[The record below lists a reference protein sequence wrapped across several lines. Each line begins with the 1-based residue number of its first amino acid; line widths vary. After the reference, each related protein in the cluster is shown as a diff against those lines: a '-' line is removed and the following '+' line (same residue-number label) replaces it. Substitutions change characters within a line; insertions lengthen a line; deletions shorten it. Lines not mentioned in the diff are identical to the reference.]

1 MKYYAHST
9 DGPEDEWQLLAE
21 HLQETARMAA
31 DFADVFGNQAWGYLV
46 GLLHDLGKYSR
57 EFKKRLQGGPKVD
70 HSLAGALEAQEHF
83 KKIGSPVLGVLAAHI
98 ISGHHT
104 GLVDGLGGS
113 GEGSSLKSRLD
124 RANRIPDYS
133 AWKSEITL
141 PPPTF
146 PVLAKPESEGNQADR
161 QEALALRLFLWAR
174 MIFSCLV
181 DADCLNTEAF
191 MQPDQSALRGMFPP
205 LGELKTAVDAHL
217 RAKTDQAEG
226 TAVNR
231 CRAEV
236 LTACRKAAE
245 LEPGLFSL
253 TVPTGGG
260 KTLSSLAFALDH
272 ALKHGLRRII
282 YVSPYTSIID
292 QTAAVFREAF
302 GPELAKAVLEHHSG
316 VVDNTPPDP
325 DEADDEEDAR
335 QARTLAFENWDAPI
349 IVTTAVQ
356 FFESL
361 FAAQK
366 SRCRK
371 IHNIAASVV
380 ILDEAQTLP
389 RPLFRPCLA
398 VLKELA
404 ASYRV
409 STVLC
414 TATQPEVGVQVWNP
428 NGLTGVREI
437 IEDVPALFQDL
448 ERTAIEFIGPLSLPD
463 LAVRLVETRQVLC
476 IVNTR
481 AQARELSQLT
491 HKSERTV
498 FHLSTWMCPAHRR
511 EVLAKVK
518 RLLDDPAKP
527 PLILVSTSLIEA
539 GVDID
544 FPVVYRALTGLDS
557 IIQAAGRGNREGL
570 LVRGQVFIF
579 DLPETSRGEQALRR
593 NAGAA
598 ALQKGWSP
606 LSPAAVSFY
615 FNELQS
621 LLGLEKL
628 DKHRILANLAET
640 CKTGYF
646 PFRSVSNDFHLIE
659 DDGLPMIIPYN
670 EEAEAALETLRQGG
684 GDRILHRRLQQWIVS
699 VPERAIFGLVKAGA
713 AALVKPGDF
722 KGTEGLYF
730 ELINKDL
737 YQLEEADSEGKPGL
751 AVGLDTQDPA
761 FMKADSLFF

>member
-9 DGPEDEWQLLAE
+9 DGPEDEWQGLAE
-21 HLQETARMAA
+21 HLQATARLAA
-31 DFADVFGNQAWGYLV
+31 GFAAAFGNQAWGYLV
-46 GLLHDLGKYSR
+46 GLLHDIGKYSR
-57 EFKKRLQGGPKVD
+57 EFKKRLQGGPRVD
-70 HSLAGALEAQEHF
+70 HSLAGALEALEHF
-83 KKIGSPVLGVLAAHI
+83 KKIDSPVLGLLAAHI

-113 GEGSSLKSRLD
+113 GGGASLKSRLD
-124 RANRIPDYS
+124 RADRIPDYS
-133 AWKSEITL
+133 AWKTEITL
-141 PPPTF
+141 PPPNF
-146 PVLAKPESEGNQADR
+146 PVLAKPEPGGDPADR
-161 QEALALRLFLWAR
+161 QEAFALRLFLWAR

-181 DADCLNTEAF
+181 DADCLDTEAF
-191 MQPDQSALRGMFPP
+191 MQPEQSALRGGFPH
-205 LGELKTAVDAHL
+205 LSELKAAVDAHL
-217 RAKTDQAEG
+217 RAKTDQAEE

-231 CRAEV
+231 CRAKV
-236 LTACRKAAE
+236 LNACREAAE
-245 LEPGLFSL
+245 LEPGIFSL

-316 VVDNTPPDP
+316 VVENATPPDP

-335 QARTLAFENWDAPI
+335 KARTLAFENWDAPI

-398 VLKELA
+398 VLKELT
-404 ASYRV
+404 ASYGV

-428 NGLTGVREI
+428 NGLTRVREI
-437 IEDVPALFQDL
+437 IKDVPALFQDL

-491 HKSERTV
+491 NKSGRTV

-511 EVLAKVK
+511 EVLNRVK
-518 RLLDDPAKP
+518 TLLDDPTKP

-557 IIQAAGRGNREGL
+557 IIQAAGRNNRERR
-570 LVRGQVFIF
+570 LVRGQVFVF
-579 DLPETSRGEQALRR
+579 ELPESLGGEQALRR
-593 NAGAA
+593 SLGYA
-598 ALQKGWSP
+598 ALQKNKSP
-606 LSPAAVSFY
+606 FSPTAIKTY
-615 FNELQS
+615 FAELHS
-621 LLGLEKL
+621 ILGLDKL
-628 DKHRILANLAET
+628 DKYQILTDLAKT
-640 CKTGYF
+640 VKTGYL
-646 PFRSVSNDFHLIE
+646 PFSSVSNDFRLIE
-659 DDGLPMIIPYN
+659 TNDQPLIIPFN
-670 EEAEAALETLRQGG
+670 AEAEEALEILRRGE
-684 GDRILHRRLQQWIVS
+684 GDLALHRRLQQWTVN
-699 VPERAIFGLVKAGA
+699 VPERAMSGLARAGVVA
-713 AALVKPGDF
+713 SVKPKGF
-722 KGTEGLYF
+722 KGTGGLYYY
-730 ELINKDL
+730 ELLNPDL
-737 YQLEEADSEGKPGL
+737 YQKGEPDGGPAL
-751 AVGLDTQDPA
+751 GLDVQDPA
-761 FMKADSLFF
+761 FMKASSLFLG